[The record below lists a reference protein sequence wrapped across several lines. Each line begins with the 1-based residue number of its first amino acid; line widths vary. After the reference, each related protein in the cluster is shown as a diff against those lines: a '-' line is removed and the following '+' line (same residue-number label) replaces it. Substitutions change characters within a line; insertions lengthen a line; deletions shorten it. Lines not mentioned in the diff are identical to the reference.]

1 MNRTEAARKVAE
13 YHNEGVQRKVDQET
27 AAADEQATRRTHS
40 IVAQG
45 TVEFQQKVLAITKD
59 NVDAAFDCA
68 RELLAVTSA
77 SEFIAIYSLR
87 YTRNTTA
94 ASFKI

>member
-40 IVAQG
+40 IVAQ
-45 TVEFQQKVLAITKD
+45 
-59 NVDAAFDCA
+59 
-68 RELLAVTSA
+68 
-77 SEFIAIYSLR
+77 
-87 YTRNTTA
+87 RNRGIPA
-94 ASFKI
+94 EGSGDYQG